1 MAPSVALVPLFV
13 LIVFAAVAQV
23 GQALEHGTGLE
34 RRLNN
39 QARKRWVDRKRQL
52 DLQLGPE
59 LSSSVAK
66 ILDNLTPTST
76 KPAPSTSAESSAQP
90 PTLQVTSSTPSSFIS
105 TASEVQT
112 ASIIQSPSIESSTSI
127 GKPTEN
133 SLSASTAS
141 TPGLDDSHGVVLST
155 STPEISSKVSETNK
169 EAPSSILTI
178 ISAVQSALNIVPP
191 VAETTFA
198 PSSETGTSSTA
209 TISIISSK
217 FKLSSFLMFS
227 SSFYSFFNS
236 FSNLP
241 SIFFLNQVHSRF
253 PVISEGWRW
262 PCVFA
267 NALAVNET
275 APPDWIE
282 AAYWSSRKELGRKRQ
297 MTGVPSGG
305 DTGKTP
311 LTVTSTIVSPLST
324 GGNQPTTSVTGATTT
339 GAQGSGAPVDTVSPT
354 TKPSIPSDSSGNQPT
369 TSVAGGT
376 TTGAQGS
383 GAPVDTVNPTTK
395 PSIPSD
401 SSGNQPTTS
410 VAGGTTTGAQGSG
423 APVDTVNPTTKPSI
437 SSDSSGDQATTKTDS
452 TSSVAAGE
460 SSKTAGTTAA
470 SEQKT
475 IKSGANGT
483 TTSLVPGGSTESLT
497 NPATTTTT
505 TATTTTTGL
514 PSQSSTPDGTN
525 RPNDIVKHFPAVVSS
540 DTSLSSTLTSVA
552 NSSSTDTSTAHG
564 GITSPSAPLGSSVVV
579 GNDGLT
585 TTIAVTA
592 PTDGT
597 STYTVTKT
605 LGDTSTT
612 SSSTNWLSSDR
623 PSTDS
628 GNSGLQSSLVYT
640 GSDGLLS
647 TSKESKPS
655 GSSGHPT
662 VSQSTTI
669 TPSGG
674 DTITSLGGYSQFRPT
689 TTSSFQTS
697 PFSNYT
703 SGPSSMSTIVQ
714 STNVQGSIVGS
725 GSAIGTSETST
736 HLSSTTTVASTSKT
750 LDVTSTTTNAA
761 SPYDPSVSQ
770 NGPNATNTTQS
781 QTTSYSSEPIFSPPI
796 SITTISSGTSQI
808 DTPSTTIRP
817 ASTSEPT
824 SKNNSWSTTEHEATS
839 TSASDHKTTVSSISN
854 WSSSSESDFST
865 SKSTTLPTTTAT
877 TSDAISTTAGNSKSS
892 PAISSIINVTAISS
906 TLDITSP
913 EVTTFDTSTA
923 SSWKSS
929 STTDNHSGKS
939 STSSDQ
945 GYTPSQTWLIVASS
959 SQVTTTSTSTAES
972 TTIQRAA
979 TRTTSSPATPSV
991 ATIPSS
997 MPTLIVPANS
1007 VANDPNAGSGTEKD
1021 PIKGHTLIAIL
1032 LASEQ
1037 YPWRFV
1043 VDSSD
1048 ATSQLFNTFPTLI
1061 SKALAIDIS
1070 KISTYGLQVYQPAA
1084 WNGDETSLLT
1094 QYMAYIPSQYF
1105 DTLNAYIQTAS
1116 SPLYNQTGIEGQLA
1130 AQINTA
1136 FPLAASSNS
1145 APTSSSSSGGDLNKR
1160 KRNIIIGVCVGIG
1173 GALWLA
1179 LIYWVYKRIK
1189 QSNDKA
1195 VHKRLSEHMSVFGDH
1210 RIVSQIYQGDAGG
1223 GHGWDG
1229 NRRISRV
1236 PSIAASEIDDRP
1248 SSFYASPF
1256 ENDRSMR
1263 EQQRYNGSDD
1273 SHTLSRSGS
1282 SGESPISHSYGQSVL
1297 GESFHNANND
1307 GYYSPMRS
1315 RMSQNPFEDMVTRS
1329 YLGTSGSNT
1338 SVAAKRRSAP
1348 GKPVNKALISQ
1359 PTLQGTSLEFRGYN
1373 GAE

>member
-1 MAPSVALVPLFV
+1 MRHRRQRYMAPSVALVPLFV

-209 TISIISSK
+209 TISIIS
-217 FKLSSFLMFS
+217 
-227 SSFYSFFNS
+227 
-236 FSNLP
+236 
-241 SIFFLNQVHSRF
+241 IHSRF

-339 GAQGSGAPVDTVSPT
+339 GAQGSVLG
-354 TKPSIPSDSSGNQPT
+354 TK
-369 TSVAGGT
+369 
-376 TTGAQGS
+376 
-383 GAPVDTVNPTTK
+383 
-395 PSIPSD
+395 
-401 SSGNQPTTS
+401 PTTS